1 MNTPFCRTYRSP
13 IRRACVT
20 SLVLLESMKKSVKD
34 DLANGFLQY
43 SFIIRNKGKMTGKQF
58 ADECRKV
65 YSDKNL
71 ANAHYY
77 ALFENHIEFIER
89 IDGQI
94 HVKYRLS

>member
-1 MNTPFCRTYRSP
+1 MNTPFCKSYKSP
-13 IRRACVT
+13 ITKACVT
-20 SLVLLESMKKSVKD
+20 SLVLLESMKKSLKD
-34 DLANGFLQY
+34 DLIDGFHRY
-43 SFIIRNKGKMTGKQF
+43 SFIIKGKGRMSGKEF

-65 YSDKNL
+65 YSEKNV

-89 IDGQI
+89 THGQI

>member
-1 MNTPFCRTYRSP
+1 MNTPFCKSYKSP
-13 IRRACVT
+13 ITKACVT
-20 SLVLLESMKKSVKD
+20 SLVLLESMKKSLKD
-34 DLANGFLQY
+34 DLIDGFHQY
-43 SFIIRNKGKMTGKQF
+43 SFIIRGKECMSGKKF

-65 YSDKNL
+65 YSEKNP